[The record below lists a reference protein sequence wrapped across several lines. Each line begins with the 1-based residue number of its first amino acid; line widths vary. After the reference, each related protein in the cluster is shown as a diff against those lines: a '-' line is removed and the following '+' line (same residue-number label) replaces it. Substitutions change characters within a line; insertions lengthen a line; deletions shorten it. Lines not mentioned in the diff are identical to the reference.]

1 MYLLRKRIINLHLP
15 VDCQLKLFDQ
25 TITPILL
32 YGSEITGFENL
43 YALEKVHLG
52 FLRSVLKMKN
62 STPLNVIY
70 GEFGRFPLEI
80 QAKTRM
86 IKFLSK
92 ILNGKNSKISYKIY
106 KILLFLHNN
115 HIYSCKW
122 IVHMEKIL
130 QDVGLNYIW
139 LNNNVHNSDWLC
151 NEVKK
156 RLQCQYLQKWNTEIQ
171 TSSKSIN
178 YRIFK
183 TNFVTEFYITHL
195 QPKFYIPLARF
206 RTTSN
211 RLPIERGRWENVERA
226 QRICTLCNYNA
237 IGDEF
242 HYLFECKA
250 FKERRKVFLPRF
262 YLRHVN
268 TLKFQM
274 LLCTTNVTLLKRL
287 SRFISEI
294 LSKF

>member
-1 MYLLRKRIINLHLP
+1 MVIHRISSAVKKVSDRERTFPPSFFAIYLNDLETYMDLYNCKGVEIGIHDENVLIF
-15 VDCQLKLFDQ
+15 LKLFV
-25 TITPILL
+25 I
-32 YGSEITGFENL
+32 L
-43 YALEKVHLG
+43 YADDTIIL
-52 FLRSVLKMKN
+52 S
-62 STPLNVIY
+62 
-70 GEFGRFPLEI
+70 
-80 QAKTRM
+80 
-86 IKFLSK
+86 SK
-92 ILNGKNSKISYKIY
+92 IYM
-106 KILLFLHNN
+106 H
-115 HIYSCKW
+115 
-122 IVHMEKIL
+122 
-130 QDVGLNYIW
+130 
-139 LNNNVHNSDWLC
+139 SDWLC

-206 RTTSN
+206 RTTNN
-211 RLPIERGRWENVERA
+211 RLPIERGRWENVKRA

>member
-1 MYLLRKRIINLHLP
+1 MR
-15 VDCQLKLFDQ
+15 
-25 TITPILL
+25 
-32 YGSEITGFENL
+32 
-43 YALEKVHLG
+43 
-52 FLRSVLKMKN
+52 N
-62 STPLNVIY
+62 STPLNMIY
-70 GEFGRFPLEI
+70 GEIGRFPLEI

-86 IKFLSK
+86 IKFWSK
-92 ILNGKNSKISYKIY
+92 ILNGKNSKISHKIY
-106 KILLFLHNN
+106 KILLFLYNN

-122 IVHMEKIL
+122 ILHIEKIL

-139 LNNNVHNSDWLC
+139 LSNNVHNSDWLC

-195 QPKFYIPLARF
+195 QPKFYILLARF
-206 RTTSN
+206 RTTNN

-242 HYLFECKA
+242 HYLFECEA

-274 LLCTTNVTLLKRL
+274 LMCTTNVTLLKRL
-287 SRFISEI
+287 RRFISEI